1 METRRCSVLDRRRKA
16 LNMMHIFPSYYK
28 SWKIQTM
35 PSGRYKRL
43 HESLSLHLHL
53 ITSSDHSTES
63 SDVIRPHSYA
73 KHKKLCGLL
82 LPVFRGLCVCVCVC
96 WSQSP
101 AHRKTTEPIETQFG
115 LWTRVCTGNHVL
127 DGAGSLHRKGT
138 LWETSPSSL

>member
-1 METRRCSVLDRRRKA
+1 
-16 LNMMHIFPSYYK
+16 
-28 SWKIQTM
+28 M

-82 LPVFRGLCVCVCVC
+82 LYLCSVVCVFVCV
-96 WSQSP
+96 SVDHNRQ
-101 AHRKTTEPIETQFG
+101 PIEKRLNQ
-115 LWTRVCTGNHVL
+115 LRRNL
-127 DGAGSLHRKGT
+127 DYGRGCVH
-138 LWETSPSSL
+138 ETMY